1 MTPDK
6 IINVAKRTGLNGI
19 AITDHNTIRG
29 GLKGVKLNKCE
40 EFAVICGSE
49 ISTDK
54 GDIIGLFLTEEVRS
68 REALGVVDE
77 IKTQGGISII
87 AHPYKRSIKVS
98 KELLEKVNGVEGF
111 NARSLASWNKKAREI
126 ARKNHLPII
135 AGSDAHFY
143 FEIGRAFTFLDS
155 NSFDMDDF
163 KKSLINGRTRI
174 FGSRLPLYMET
185 FSQLVRMIKMKEPSL
200 LIDTSLGIVYAT
212 YHELKE
218 KLRAR

>member
-6 IINVAKRTGLNGI
+6 IINIAKRKGLSGI

-29 GLKGVKLNKCE
+29 GIKGVKLNKCE

-54 GDIIGLFLTEEVRS
+54 GDIIGLFLTEDVRS
-68 REALGVVDE
+68 KEALEVVDE
-77 IKTQGGISII
+77 IRTQGGISII

-98 KELLEKVNGVEGF
+98 EKLLKEVNGVEGL
-111 NARSLASWNKKAREI
+111 NGRSLASANKKAREI
-126 ARKNHLPII
+126 ARKNHLSII

-155 NSFDMDDF
+155 NTLDMDDL
-163 KKSLINGRTRI
+163 KKSLINGKTRI
-174 FGSRLPLYMET
+174 FGSELPLYVET
-185 FSQLVRMIKMKEPSL
+185 FSQLVRMIKTKEPSVI
-200 LIDTSLGIVYAT
+200 IDTGLGIVYAT
-212 YHELKE
+212 YYELKE